1 MKHKLNDCKI
11 FAIMTSCNL
20 LDLAVATPLASCAVP
35 PYSRVRARFW
45 NGTDC
50 SRRARE
56 FSIVPANECHNLY
69 EKTDPLAIQTG
80 IEARRSTIELRVTS
94 SSKDSN
100 APGRSIRGGI
110 VKAQSTR
117 RRFSGSNN
125 VSNLPPP
132 LISMVLVTSGY
143 AQQMQEL
150 CGLIQGSPI
159 AKVHNRWQSKQE

>member
-11 FAIMTSCNL
+11 FAIMTSFNL

-35 PYSRVRARFW
+35 PYPRVRARLW

-80 IEARRSTIELRVTS
+80 IES
-94 SSKDSN
+94 SW
-100 APGRSIRGGI
+100 
-110 VKAQSTR
+110 
-117 RRFSGSNN
+117 
-125 VSNLPPP
+125 
-132 LISMVLVTSGY
+132 
-143 AQQMQEL
+143 
-150 CGLIQGSPI
+150 
-159 AKVHNRWQSKQE
+159 VHNLAEGDKFLQGQQCTWKVYLRWDCQGTEYKATGPGFKQCVESASATDPDGFSYQWVCTTNAGAVRP